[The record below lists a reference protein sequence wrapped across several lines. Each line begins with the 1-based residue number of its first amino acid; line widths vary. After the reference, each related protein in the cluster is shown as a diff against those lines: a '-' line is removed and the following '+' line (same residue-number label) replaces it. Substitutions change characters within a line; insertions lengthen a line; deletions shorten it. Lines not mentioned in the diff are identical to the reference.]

1 MASLWISLV
10 ALVVS
15 LVALY
20 LSSLKRAEIWVTQ
33 LPGIKG
39 GVSDRE
45 RRNGAAIVEARVH
58 VAMFNVGARAG
69 VLLSIK
75 VTPTTTPLFN
85 VHGSWVQPTF
95 MRSELR
101 SAAVPAGRS
110 QRRAEARRVI

>member
-1 MASLWISLV
+1 VASLWISLV

-45 RRNGAAIVEARVH
+45 RR
-58 VAMFNVGARAG
+58 
-69 VLLSIK
+69 
-75 VTPTTTPLFN
+75 
-85 VHGSWVQPTF
+85 
-95 MRSELR
+95 
-101 SAAVPAGRS
+101 
-110 QRRAEARRVI
+110 